1 VARIGTGEV
10 HAGVLFG
17 NQRKR
22 DHLEDLLVNVRI
34 ILKYILRKSLQGTW
48 NGLIWHRI

>member
-22 DHLEDLLVNVRI
+22 DHLESQQINEMI
-34 ILKYILRKSLQGTW
+34 ILKCVLKKSLHGT
-48 NGLIWHRI
+48 GMD

>member
-22 DHLEDLLVNVRI
+22 DRLEDLLVNMKI
-34 ILKYILRKSLQGTW
+34 ILKWILKKFLRGRGTD
-48 NGLIWHRI
+48 